1 MLLIFGLLLKMP
13 LFLYAKKIPAT
24 ANDAAFYH
32 GLVQWIQGAGAGSA
46 VLFSMVA
53 FALLYVQALIINF
66 FINAFRMISKPT
78 YLPAMTYLLVTTLL
92 PEWNF
97 LSSPMVATTLI
108 LWALVILFRLYNV
121 QVARGAIFNMGLLL
135 GLGACFYFPV
145 AAFLLCFLLG
155 MMILKPFRINEIVL
169 FLLGA
174 LAPYYFYGTY
184 LFLTDQLSFK
194 TFLPRIWVNVP
205 TVESNVWL
213 AVSTVLLAIP
223 FLVGGFY
230 VQSHL
235 HKMLIQVRKNWSILL
250 FYLVLAFFVP
260 FINTY
265 ASFSNWILVAAPFA
279 CFHAATYFYLPRKW
293 LSNLLFFLTAGFILY
308 LQYGTPLWH

>member
-1 MLLIFGLLLKMP
+1 LIFGLLLKMP
-13 LFLYAKKIPAT
+13 LFLYPKAIQAT
-24 ANDAAFYH
+24 TNDADFYH
-32 GLVQWIQGAGAGSA
+32 AFVQWIRSAGAGSA
-46 VLFSMVA
+46 ALFS
-53 FALLYVQALIINF
+53 LLSFVLMYIQALIINY
-66 FINAFRMISKPT
+66 FINSFRMISKPT
-78 YLPAMTYLLVTTLL
+78 YLPAMTYLLITTLL

-97 LSSPMVATTLI
+97 LSSPLMATTLV

-135 GLGACFYFPV
+135 GLGSCFYFPV
-145 AAFLLCFLLG
+145 AAFLLSFLLG
-155 MMILKPFRINEIVL
+155 MMILKPFRVNEIIL

-174 LAPYYFYGTY
+174 LTPYYFYGTY
-184 LFLTDQLSFK
+184 LFLTNQLSFSK
-194 TFLPRIWVNVP
+194 FLPRVWVNVP
-205 TVESNVWL
+205 VVQSNVWL

-260 FINTY
+260 FINTHS
-265 ASFSNWILVAAPFA
+265 SFSNWVLIAAPFA
-279 CFHAATYFYLPRKW
+279 CFHAAAYFYLPKKW
-293 LSNLLFFLTAGFILY
+293 IANFLFFLTTGFIIY
-308 LQYGTPLWH
+308 LEYGTSLWH